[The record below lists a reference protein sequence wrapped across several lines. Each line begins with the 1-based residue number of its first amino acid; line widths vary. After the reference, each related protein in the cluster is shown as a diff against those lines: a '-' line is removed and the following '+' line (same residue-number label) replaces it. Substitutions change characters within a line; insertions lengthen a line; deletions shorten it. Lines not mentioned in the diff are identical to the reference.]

1 MEADTKI
8 QQHVLSGLQRKPSDN
23 ALPRSATTSEKDTMT
38 PAEHVGGIGTF
49 DVELFAESY
58 LKGSLAKAVL
68 ERKAMLERGEPLK
81 FFLPFQRGDCAEWSG
96 VDIMIAGVAKE
107 RTSRKQETF
116 AVSDR
121 GNGYSSNPPGPLKP
135 GDFGVHSHP
144 DTTKLLKEVPGRT

>member
-38 PAEHVGGIGTF
+38 PAGHVGGIGTF

-68 ERKAMLERGEPLK
+68 ECGEPLK
-81 FFLPFQRGDCAEWSG
+81 FLLPFQRGDCAEWSG
-96 VDIMIAGVAKE
+96 VDITIAGVARE
-107 RTSRKQETF
+107 RTFRKQETF
-116 AVSDR
+116 AESDR

-144 DTTKLLKEVPGRT
+144 DTTKLLKKGPGRT